1 MTLTEVRRSLAEL
14 GMQPSKA
21 MGQNFLIDSN
31 ILAIIIEQA
40 RIKPD
45 ETVIE
50 VGPGLGV
57 LTAELIARA
66 GRVIAIEK
74 DRRLC
79 AYLREQFP
87 FLELI
92 EGDAVKVLGSG
103 FNVQGSEFRFGGS
116 GYKVVSNLPYSI
128 STPILE
134 RFVEAPRKP
143 RAMVVTLQREV
154 AARLAARPGTKE
166 YGALTLLT
174 QVYYHATVAHVVSPG
189 CFYPS
194 PRVESA
200 VVVLE
205 RRDPRVTPVPGAR
218 FADAVRAG
226 FGHRRKMLK
235 KQLTGFG
242 EVEEAFARLAIPAT
256 ARAEELNLDQW
267 IALANALVPT
277 KPRQGS
283 SAKN

>member
-1 MTLTEVRRSLAEL
+1 MTLTEVRRLLTEL
-14 GMQPSKA
+14 GIRPSRA
-21 MGQNFLIDSN
+21 LGQNFLIDSN
-31 ILAIIIEQA
+31 ILPIIIEQA

-50 VGPGLGV
+50 VGSGLGV

-66 GRVIAIEK
+66 GHVIAIEK
-74 DRRLC
+74 DHRLC

-87 FLELI
+87 FLELV
-92 EGDAVKVLGSG
+92 EGDAVKAIGTVVP
-103 FNVQGSEFRFGGS
+103 FPD
-116 GYKVVSNLPYSI
+116 GYKVVANLPYSI

-143 RAMVVTLQREV
+143 QAMVLTLQREV
-154 AARLAARPGTKE
+154 ATRLAARPGTKE

-174 QVYYHATVAHVVSPG
+174 QVYYHVTVAHVVSPR

-200 VVVLE
+200 VVVVE

-226 FGHRRKMLK
+226 FAHRRKMLK
-235 KQLTGFG
+235 KQLTGFSD
-242 EVEEAFARLAIPAT
+242 VEEVFTRLGISAT
-256 ARAEELNLDQW
+256 VRAEELNLDQW
-267 IALANALVPT
+267 IALVNALAPT
-277 KPRQGS
+277 QPCRGS
-283 SAKN
+283 SAKS

>member
-1 MTLTEVRRSLAEL
+1 MTLTEVRRSLTEL
-14 GMQPSKA
+14 GIRPSKA

-50 VGPGLGV
+50 IGSGLGV

-66 GRVIAIEK
+66 ERVIAIEK

-79 AYLREQFP
+79 AYLRDQFP
-87 FLELI
+87 FLELV
-92 EGDAVKVLGSG
+92 EGDAVKAVGTIVP
-103 FNVQGSEFRFGGS
+103 FPD
-116 GYKVVSNLPYSI
+116 GYKVVANLPYSI

-143 RAMVVTLQREV
+143 RTMVVTLQREV
-154 AARLAARPGTKE
+154 ATRLAARPGAKE
-166 YGALTLLT
+166 YSALTLLT
-174 QVYYHATVAHVVSPG
+174 QVYYHVTVAHVVSPR

-205 RRDPRVTPVPGAR
+205 RRDPRVTTAPGAR

-226 FGHRRKMLK
+226 FAHRRKMLK

-242 EVEEAFARLAIPAT
+242 NVEKTFARLGIPAT
-256 ARAEELNLDQW
+256 VRAEELDLDQW
-267 IALANALVPT
+267 IALANALAST
-277 KPRQGS
+277 ELCRGS
-283 SAKN
+283 SSKN

>member
-1 MTLTEVRRSLAEL
+1 MTLTEVRRLLTEL
-14 GMQPSKA
+14 GIRPNRA

-79 AYLREQFP
+79 SYLRDQFP

-92 EGDAVKVLGSG
+92 EGDAVKVLHSE
-103 FNVQGSEFRFGGS
+103 FKVQGSAFSVLSS
-116 GYKVVSNLPYSI
+116 GYKIVSNLPYSI

-134 RFVEAPRKP
+134 RFVEAARKP
-143 RAMVVTLQREV
+143 RSIVVTLQREV
-154 AARLAARPGTKE
+154 AARLAAQPGTKE

-174 QVYYHATVAHVVSPG
+174 QVYYHATVAHIVSPR

-205 RRDPRVTPVPGAR
+205 RRDPRATLVPGAR

-235 KQLTGFG
+235 KQLMSFG
-242 EVEEAFARLAIPAT
+242 EVDRAFANLGISAT
-256 ARAEELNLDQW
+256 VRAEELDLDQW
-267 IALANALVPT
+267 IALANALVT
-277 KPRQGS
+277 TELRRDS
-283 SAKN
+283 SAKK

>member
-1 MTLTEVRRSLAEL
+1 MTLTEVRRLLAEL
-14 GMQPSKA
+14 GILPSRA

-40 RIKPD
+40 RIRPD

-50 VGPGLGV
+50 VGSGLGV

-87 FLELI
+87 FLELV
-92 EGDAVKVLGSG
+92 EGDAVKVLHPTS
-103 FNVQGSEFRFGGS
+103 FIFPPS
-116 GYKVVSNLPYSI
+116 YKVVANLPYSI

-174 QVYYHATVAHVVSPG
+174 QVYYHATVAHVVSPR

-226 FGHRRKMLK
+226 FEHRRKMLK

-242 EVEEAFARLAIPAT
+242 EVEKAFAQLGIQAT
-256 ARAEELNLDQW
+256 VRAEELNLDQW
-267 IALANALVPT
+267 IALANALATT
-277 KPRQGS
+277 KPCRGS

>member
-1 MTLTEVRRSLAEL
+1 MTLTEVRRLLTEL
-14 GMQPSKA
+14 GIRPNRA
-21 MGQNFLIDSN
+21 LGQNFLIDAN
-31 ILAIIIEQA
+31 ILAIIIEHA
-40 RIKPD
+40 RIGPD

-66 GRVIAIEK
+66 ERVIAIEK

-87 FLELI
+87 FLELV
-92 EGDAVKVLGSG
+92 EGDAVEVLG
-103 FNVQGSEFRFGGS
+103 NVVPFPD
-116 GYKVVSNLPYSI
+116 GYKVVANLPYSI

-154 AARLAARPGTKE
+154 AARLAARPGTKD

-174 QVYYHATVAHVVSPG
+174 QVYYHVTVAHIVSPR

-205 RRDPRVTPVPGAR
+205 RRDPRVTPAPGAR

-226 FGHRRKMLK
+226 FTHRRKMLK
-235 KQLTGFG
+235 NQLTCLGD
-242 EVEEAFARLAIPAT
+242 VEQAFARLRILPT
-256 ARAEELNLDQW
+256 ARAEELTLEQW
-267 IALANALVPT
+267 IALANALAATQPC
-277 KPRQGS
+277 RGS
-283 SAKN
+283 SQKN

>member
-1 MTLTEVRRSLAEL
+1 MTLTEVRRLLAEL
-14 GMQPSKA
+14 GIRPSKA

-31 ILAIIIEQA
+31 ILSIIIEQA

-50 VGPGLGV
+50 VGSGLGV

-66 GRVIAIEK
+66 GHVIAIEK

-79 AYLREQFP
+79 AHLREQFP
-87 FLELI
+87 FLELV
-92 EGDAVKVLGSG
+92 EGDAVKAIGTVVP
-103 FNVQGSEFRFGGS
+103 FPD
-116 GYKVVSNLPYSI
+116 GYKVVANLPYSI

-154 AARLAARPGTKE
+154 ATRLAARPGTKE

-174 QVYYHATVAHVVSPG
+174 QVYYHATVAHIVSPR
-189 CFYPS
+189 CFYPA

-205 RRDPRVTPVPGAR
+205 RRDPRVTPVSGAR

-242 EVEEAFARLAIPAT
+242 EVEEAFARLDIPAT

-267 IALANALVPT
+267 IALANALAAT
-277 KPRQGS
+277 KTRS
-283 SAKN
+283 SSTAES